1 MDLLVD
7 PPRLN
12 LSNNPPFRCVS
23 HLAFRDSSINT
34 ALQSMYINQLASEH
48 IFDLLLAIA
57 SNAETTEF
65 GPWNM
70 VALDIFH
77 LIFRCVKP
85 EELII
90 PLEQVR
96 RFTPI
101 PCVSGSMDVTD

>member
-1 MDLLVD
+1 MDLAVD
-7 PPRLN
+7 QRPPSR
-12 LSNNPPFRCVS
+12 SNSLLFKCVLP
-23 HLAFRDSSINT
+23 LAFLTHELTRT
-34 ALQSMYINQLASEH
+34 PQSMYINQIASEH

-90 PLEQVR
+90 PLEQVGR
-96 RFTPI
+96 
-101 PCVSGSMDVTD
+101 SYVTVLCCADLWVA